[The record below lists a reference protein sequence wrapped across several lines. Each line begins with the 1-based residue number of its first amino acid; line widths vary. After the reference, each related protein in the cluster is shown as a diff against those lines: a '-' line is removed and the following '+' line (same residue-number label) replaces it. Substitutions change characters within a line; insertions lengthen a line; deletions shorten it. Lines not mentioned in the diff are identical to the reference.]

1 MLNDVDRQI
10 LSILQKDAR
19 IKFSDL
25 AKEIDKPVSTVF
37 ERIKKLEED
46 KVIKSYEARLDP
58 EKVGKGF
65 TAFVLG
71 QARLGKDINL
81 DNIGA
86 NIAKIPEVLEVHF
99 VTGEYDFLIKF
110 RVKDQKEYYRVVQEI
125 ARHFGERGMGMVSPK
140 SFKEETVL
148 PL

>member
-1 MLNDVDRQI
+1 MDDIDKQI
-10 LSILQKDAR
+10 LNILQRDAR

-25 AKEIDKPVSTVF
+25 AKEIGKPVSTVF
-37 ERIKKLEED
+37 ERIKKLEEE
-46 KVIKSYEARLDP
+46 KVIKSYEARLDA
-58 EKVGKGF
+58 EKVGRGF

-86 NIAKIPEVLEVHF
+86 NIAKIPEVQEVHF
-99 VTGEYDFLIKF
+99 ITGEYDFLIKF

-125 ARHFGERGMGMVSPK
+125 ARHFGERGMGMISPK
-140 SFKEETVL
+140 SFKEEAILVL
-148 PL
+148 